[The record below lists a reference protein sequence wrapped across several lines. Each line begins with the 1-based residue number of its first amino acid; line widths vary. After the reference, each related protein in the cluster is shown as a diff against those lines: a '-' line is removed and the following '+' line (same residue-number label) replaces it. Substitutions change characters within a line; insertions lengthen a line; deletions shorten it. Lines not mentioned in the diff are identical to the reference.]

1 MRKTIIILAMA
12 FWLCPAIGQAEA
24 PQKGV
29 PAPDFTVTS
38 LDGKK
43 LTLSSLKGK
52 VVLLGMFHICVPCMN
67 QAMEFDKVRKAI
79 GEDKL
84 AIVGIN
90 TNGDSKKAVQDY
102 LDKFPNPIHFPY
114 YIDPD
119 MSVNKSYIQRDMPTV
134 VIIDKDGVI
143 SARVPSVG
151 SDQLIPYL
159 SKLL

>member
-1 MRKTIIILAMA
+1 MRKTIIILAIA
-12 FWLCPAIGQAEA
+12 LWLSPAVGQAGA
-24 PQKGV
+24 PQKGS

-67 QAMEFDKVRKAI
+67 QALEFDKVRKAI

-84 AIVGIN
+84 AIVGVN

-102 LDKFPNPIHFPY
+102 LDKFPSPIHFAY
-114 YIDPD
+114 YVDLD
-119 MSVNKSYIQRDMPTV
+119 MSVNNSYLQRDMPTV
-134 VIIDKDGVI
+134 IIIDKEGVI
-143 SARVPSVG
+143 NARVPSVS